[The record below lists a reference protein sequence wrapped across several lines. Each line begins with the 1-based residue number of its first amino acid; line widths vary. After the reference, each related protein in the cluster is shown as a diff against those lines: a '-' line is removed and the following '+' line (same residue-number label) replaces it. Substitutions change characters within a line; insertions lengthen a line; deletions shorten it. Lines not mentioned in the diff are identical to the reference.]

1 MPRYNRCF
9 KQSILGNNA
18 SSPSHIDIQYDDKI
32 LFEDIQVHQTLLN
45 VNEVICNP
53 PSADGELQ
61 NNDMMIVDVD
71 DPEVNEGNEFIC
83 NFLPANMQQSN
94 IRINMS
100 NHIEF
105 LS

>member
-32 LFEDIQVHQTLLN
+32 LFEDIQVHETLLN

-83 NFLPANMQQSN
+83 NFLPANMQQCN